1 MPVTSEEIEREK
13 KRIALLLDI
22 NNEIL
27 QYTSQLHADGHGG
40 ILPQGPQAQ
49 RDPADPGSATGE
61 QKQATGDYL
70 KCVQLNKTLL
80 KFL

>member
-1 MPVTSEEIEREK
+1 VPATAEEIETEK

-49 RDPADPGSATGE
+49 REQGDVGSAIGE

-70 KCVQLNKTLL
+70 KFV
-80 KFL
+80 